1 MSPEHSFP
9 KPGVLIYQQAGL
21 FRRVGGKIRNPIWR
35 ML

>member
-21 FRRVGGKIRNPIWR
+21 YRREGGKIRNTIWR